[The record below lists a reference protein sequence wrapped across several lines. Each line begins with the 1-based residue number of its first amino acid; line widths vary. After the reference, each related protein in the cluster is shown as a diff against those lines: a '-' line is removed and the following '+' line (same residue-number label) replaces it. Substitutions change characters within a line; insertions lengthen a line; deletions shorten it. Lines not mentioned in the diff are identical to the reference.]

1 TTPII
6 LLHDSLGS
14 VELWR
19 DFPERLAEITGRQI
33 IAYDRLGFGQSSPH
47 PDFLDIDF
55 VKNEAIEGFS
65 VIIEQFKI
73 QDFMVMGHSVG
84 GGMATHCSV

>member
-6 LLHDSLGS
+6 LLHDSLVS
-14 VELWR
+14 VELCR
-19 DFPERLAEITGRQI
+19 EFPERLAQITGHQV
-33 IAYDRLGFGQSSPH
+33 IAYDRVGFGQSSPH

-65 VIIEQFKI
+65 VILEQFKI
-73 QDFMVMGHSVG
+73 HDFIVMGHSLG
-84 GGMATHCSV
+84 GGMATHCS

>member
-1 TTPII
+1 MSNIKIVEAWLDIKSYSSVAKLYVKSWSTDQHSTTPII

-33 IAYDRLGFGQSSPH
+33 IAYDRLGFG
-47 PDFLDIDF
+47 
-55 VKNEAIEGFS
+55 
-65 VIIEQFKI
+65 
-73 QDFMVMGHSVG
+73 
-84 GGMATHCSV
+84 